1 MLSLYVS
8 SNKNMIR
15 ILITH
20 MKRYNSTAIVKGVE
34 LPVVAADKARVR
46 GEKMMQFL

>member
-8 SNKNMIR
+8 SNKSMIR
-15 ILITH
+15 ILTH